1 MSLSI
6 LYKYTV
12 DLDSKISWP
21 LVSSFY
27 FILAIL
33 TLIMVVEPKDVIQIN
48 ESQNSKKEKNIC
60 YKIKKL
66 TIDLFKSLKG
76 NKEILICFI
85 LILAA
90 VGP

>member
-1 MSLSI
+1 
-6 LYKYTV
+6 
-12 DLDSKISWP
+12 
-21 LVSSFY
+21 
-27 FILAIL
+27 
-33 TLIMVVEPKDVIQIN
+33 MVVEPKDVIQIN